1 VTRLLRPWLIV
12 ACATALF
19 LPLQSA
25 AAAPAPPGDGLSAR
39 ARTQIDAL
47 AAAKMRRTPAQSKID
62 SPLLTAAQLRRGV
75 LPAGLAIKSSVK
87 TDASGRA
94 RIDIQGTVDAEL
106 LRVLKDRGGVVRS
119 SLPKLNVVYA
129 DVPLAAV
136 EPLAALRQV
145 RRITSVASTP
155 ITAKMTRPAP
165 LSDAEARERQVRDR
179 LSTAF
184 GPRPGATGP
193 ITAQSGS
200 VVTEGDRVHA
210 VDTARDRRRLSGIGV
225 TVGVLSDGVDT
236 RAASIAS
243 GDLPADLEV
252 LPDAAGSGDEGT
264 AMLEIVHDLAPKAK
278 LMFATAFDGPD
289 KFAANIRALRAA
301 GADIIVDDVL
311 YLGESPFQ
319 DGPIAQAVLDVT
331 SDGALVFSSAGND
344 GNVDAGTSGNYET
357 DFRPSTES
365 VGKFAGFAHD
375 FDPGPG
381 VQAADPVSSATA
393 TAGGPAVL
401 QWADALGAAT
411 DDYDLYALDAA
422 GNVVGFSNDTQD
434 GDDDAFEGFLLPS
447 SAVRLAVV
455 KFKGAD
461 RYFQLTVFGGRFRAD
476 GTLAAYATP
485 GVTRGHSAVPAA
497 FSVAAAPAATALPF
511 DLEPGDPAN
520 PVGPFPGTYT
530 GAQKA
535 ERFTS
540 DGPRRVFFSPTGD
553 PLTPGDFTSAG
564 GEVRAKP
571 DLAAADGVSTS
582 LATFRPFFGTSAA
595 APHAAAV
602 AALMVSGSPGITP
615 QRVRAALVD
624 TARDIEGTGYDQDT
638 GAGLIR
644 ARAAVAAVRVRPQP
658 YARPDVPV
666 VTSSTDGDAF
676 LEPGETGTVQLPVT
690 NIGDAPSRR
699 VSASVTSPTA
709 GVTVTPASRSYGTI
723 PAEGSRS
730 RNFIVSVAR
739 DKPLG
744 SVVVLASRV
753 AFAGAYSPVPGSGEV
768 VLGEPSSRVV
778 TAAYAGPPLPIP
790 DNLPNGV
797 TVPLALDSSVG
808 TVSEVTFSVDG
819 TECSDSADN
828 ATAGISHTFVGDL
841 VGTLT
846 GPDGTAVQVFDRAG
860 STGNNYCQ
868 TVFTDAAARS
878 ISSAQSFEA
887 PFTGDWQP
895 SQPFTRFRG
904 GAGDG
909 TWSFQVADRAGSDAG
924 TLRAVSLHVRGYVPP
939 PG

>member
-1 VTRLLRPWLIV
+1 MTRILRPWLV
-12 ACATALF
+12 AVCVTALF
-19 LPLQSA
+19 LPAQPA
-25 AAAPAPPGDGLSAR
+25 TAAPPPGDGLSAR
-39 ARTQIDAL
+39 ARSQIDAL
-47 AAAKMRRTPAQSKID
+47 AAAKMARTATQSKID

-75 LPAGLAIKSSVK
+75 LPAGIPMKSSVK

-94 RIDIQGTVDAEL
+94 RIDIRGTVDAEL

-119 SLPKLNVVYA
+119 SLPKAGAVYA

-145 RRITSVASTP
+145 RRIASVASTP
-155 ITAKMTRPAP
+155 ITAKISRPAP
-165 LSDAEARERQVRDR
+165 RPDKEARERQVRGR
-179 LSTAF
+179 LGAALA
-184 GPRPGATGP
+184 GRPGATGP
-193 ITAQSGS
+193 ITAQAGS

-210 VDTARDRRRLSGIGV
+210 VDTARDRRRVSGIGV

-311 YLGESPFQ
+311 YFGESPFQ

-331 SDGALVFSSAGND
+331 RDGALFFSSAGND
-344 GNVDAGTSGNYET
+344 GNVDVGTSGNYEG
-357 DFRPSTES
+357 DFRASPET

-375 FDPGPG
+375 FDPGAG
-381 VQAADPVSSATA
+381 VQAANPVSSASA
-393 TAGGPAVL
+393 DAPAVL
-401 QWADALGAAT
+401 QWADALGAAA

-422 GNVVGFSNDTQD
+422 GNVVAFSNDRQD
-434 GDDDAFEGFLLPS
+434 GDDDAFEGFMLPG

-455 KFKGAD
+455 KFTGAD
-461 RYFQLTVFGGRFRAD
+461 RYFQLTVFRGRFRAD
-476 GTLAAYATP
+476 GALTAYATP

-520 PVGPFPGTYT
+520 PAGPFPSTYT

-553 PLTPGDFTSAG
+553 PLTPGDFTSGG
-564 GEVRAKP
+564 GEVRPKP
-571 DLAAADGVSTS
+571 DLTAADGVSTS
-582 LATFRPFFGTSAA
+582 LASFRPFFGTSAA

-615 QRVRAALVD
+615 QRVRAALMD
-624 TARDIEGTGYDQDT
+624 TARDVEGTGYDRDT

-676 LEPGETGTVQLPVT
+676 LEPGETGTVRLPVT

-699 VSASVTSPTA
+699 VSATVTSPTP
-709 GVTVTPASRSYGTI
+709 GVTVTPASRAYGTI
-723 PAEGSRS
+723 PAEASGSRD
-730 RNFIVSVAR
+730 FAVTVAR
-739 DKPLG
+739 DRPLG
-744 SVVVLASRV
+744 SVVTLASRV
-753 AFAGAYSPVPGSGEV
+753 TFAGAYSPVSGSGEV

-778 TAAYAGPPLPIP
+778 TAAYSGPALAIP
-790 DNLPNGV
+790 DNLADGV
-797 TVPLALDSSVG
+797 AVPLALESPVG

-819 TECSDSADN
+819 TECSDSAED

-868 TVFTDAAARS
+868 TVFTDAADRS
-878 ISSAQSFEA
+878 ISSAQSFDA
-887 PFTGDWQP
+887 PFTGEWRP
-895 SQPFTRFRG
+895 SQPFSRFRG
-904 GAGDG
+904 AAGDG
-909 TWSFQVADRAGSDAG
+909 TWSFRLADRAGSDTG
-924 TLRAVSLHVRGYVPP
+924 TLRAVSLHLRGYAPP